1 MLPEWTPCQLFI
13 TLVTINKGRC
23 LIILARGR
31 STRSKTSLYSSEKNG
46 DKPCVIF
53 NVVREQLCTN
63 KGEIESIKKKKKKKN
78 TPFARRCIMRTDYQK
93 PTDL

>member
-63 KGEIESIKKKKKKKN
+63 KGLEVMIFIVFIDPDFSEKKRSIIFN
-78 TPFARRCIMRTDYQK
+78 II
-93 PTDL
+93 